1 MEYIL
6 CEFDFGYSG
15 FFYQEINDGF
25 VIRMTDLDGNTLNL
39 PSSDDPAYIP
49 YGSRVVDPNPP
60 RPSWA
65 Q

>member
-25 VIRMTDLDGNTLNL
+25 VIRMTDLDGNSLNI
-39 PSSDDPAYIP
+39 PQSGEPNFIP
-49 YGSRVVDPNPP
+49 YGANVIDANPT
-60 RPSWA
+60 RPIWA
-65 Q
+65 N